1 VNYRHSFHAGNFA
14 DVVKHLALISA
25 LTHLKKKDKPFV
37 VIDTHGGR
45 GVYDLSSR
53 EAKRTGEHESGI
65 GKLSKIKSGEGV
77 LGDYLS
83 IVCSVPE
90 SYPGSPLIAA
100 KMLRP
105 IDRLVAVEKHKEE
118 FAALHDALH
127 PFVRARVEEGD
138 GYDRLIA
145 LLPPPERRGLVL
157 IDPPYEDDKEF
168 QRAARTL
175 IAAHRRFA
183 TGVYMLWFPIKSKPA
198 ADAFCGEIAN
208 AGIDKL
214 LRIDIETK
222 PQPKDDR
229 ERLAA
234 AGLVIVNP
242 PFGLDT
248 DMRAAA
254 QVIAPVLD
262 ARIHIDWLAE
272 A

>member
-1 VNYRHSFHAGNFA
+1 MNYRHSFHAGNFA
-14 DVVKHLALISA
+14 DVVKHLALVSA
-25 LTHLKKKDKPFV
+25 ITHLKKKDKPFV

-45 GVYDLSSR
+45 GIYDLSSR

-65 GKLSKIKSGEGV
+65 GRLAKIKDGEGA
-77 LGDYLS
+77 LGDYLHL
-83 IVCSVPE
+83 VRVVLDN
-90 SYPGSPLIAA
+90 YPGSPLIAA

-105 IDRLVAVEKHKEE
+105 MDRLVAVEKHKEE
-118 FAALHDALH
+118 FAELHDALR
-127 PFVRARVEEGD
+127 PFARARVEEGD

-222 PQPKDDR
+222 PQPKDDK

-234 AGLVIVNP
+234 AGLLIINP
-242 PFGLDT
+242 PFGLEI
-248 DMRAAA
+248 DMREAAR
-254 QVIAPVLD
+254 VIAPALT
-262 ARIHIDWLAE
+262 ARIDIEWLAG